1 MLGLLSIVVLF
12 TSLISPSHAIE
23 NKPICIKET
32 LDQAR
37 FQPNYLPLI
46 LLHGYKESASV
57 WHTWEKILEDKT
69 IPYCTVA
76 FSQTSQNFDQC
87 GSSSDHANQL
97 GSIVAQVM
105 NKTGKNQVNIVAH
118 SKGGLDA
125 RVYLDKSDTTNV
137 ANLIMIGTP
146 NGGGPVEDELNSFEQ
161 CNPAGDDLLTGSS
174 ATQANEN
181 THTNYYT
188 IAGDWT
194 PSPPFSIPSYVW
206 FNPHLSWNPFN
217 PSFSIT
223 SIQPTCPQMDL
234 LEFEV
239 RGFSFLMAEGF
250 GNNDGIVPETSA
262 NALPYAK
269 NIGTTNDC
277 HSNLLNKDSFDFA
290 ESYLRTR

>member
-12 TSLISPSHAIE
+12 TSLISPSHAVG

-32 LDQAR
+32 LDKAR
-37 FQPNYLPLI
+37 LQPNYLPVI
-46 LLHGYKESASV
+46 LLHGYKESPSV
-57 WHTWEKILEDKT
+57 WHSWEKILDDRN

-76 FSQTSQNFDQC
+76 FSQTSQDFDQC
-87 GSSSDHANQL
+87 GSSSAHANQL

-125 RVYLDKSDTTNV
+125 RVYLDKSHTTNV

-146 NGGGPVEDELNSFEQ
+146 NGGAPVEDEFILVEQ
-161 CNPAGDDLLTGSS
+161 CNPGGEDILTGSDT
-174 ATQANEN
+174 TQAKEN

-194 PSPPFSIPSYVW
+194 PPPPFVIPSYAW
-206 FNPHLSWNPFN
+206 FNPHLIWFDTFFP
-217 PSFSIT
+217 IA
-223 SIQPTCPQMDL
+223 SIQANCPQQDL
-234 LEFEV
+234 LDFEA
-239 RGFSFLMAEGF
+239 RGFSFLMAKGF
-250 GNNDGIVPETSA
+250 GNNDGLVPETSA

-277 HSNLLNKDSFDFA
+277 HSNLLNKDSFDYA
-290 ESYLRTR
+290 ETYLRTS